1 MAESGTDGSSPRSSR
16 SLVMDDK
23 FVYSSSTYVRT
34 SLSSGMSD
42 DDSFPSL
49 SCGIEVPLPYRFEH
63 EPSPEPSTEDSHA
76 RIVTDEEDVP
86 HSRIGNTIW

>member
-1 MAESGTDGSSPRSSR
+1 MAESGSDGSSTRSSR
-16 SLVMDDK
+16 SSVTDDES
-23 FVYSSSTYVRT
+23 VCSSST
-34 SLSSGMSD
+34 SLSSGMSN

-49 SCGIEVPLPYRFEH
+49 SRGTEVLPYLFEP

-86 HSRIGNTIW
+86 HSRIGNTNW

>member
-1 MAESGTDGSSPRSSR
+1 MAESGSDSSSTCSSR
-16 SLVMDDK
+16 SSVTDDES
-23 FVYSSSTYVRT
+23 VCSSSI

-49 SCGIEVPLPYRFEH
+49 SHGIEVLPYLFKP
-63 EPSPEPSTEDSHA
+63 EPSPKPSTEDSHA

-86 HSRIGNTIW
+86 HSRIGNTNW